1 MVIARRRS
9 RRSNLLMLVS
19 LFAMACSPESPP
31 ERQEPVVV
39 YAAFEDDS
47 HLVDIFDRYKEQT
60 GVLVIVRRGP
70 AGKIVDD
77 LINNNISPP
86 ADVLMTSSVVHAW
99 RAAEEGALRPLLS
112 EVLREHVPEWARD
125 ADDLWFGTASRG
137 AVVVHNPP
145 AADVSGIE
153 DFAALADKRFEGSLC
168 LSSSGLAVNRMII
181 AMMINELGGRPTELI
196 VRDWVRNLAA
206 PPFETEA
213 RLMDALEAGTCGVAI
228 VSSDVAD
235 YSGMNVHLPAATYA
249 DVATIGVARHARN
262 PDGAAALAE
271 WLAFEIEGMPIKND
285 QHVSQA
291 HVSLFAWNYEDA
303 VRLAERARYR

>member
-1 MVIARRRS
+1 MVIASRRS
-9 RRSNLLMLVS
+9 RRSNLLTLALV
-19 LFAMACSPESPP
+19 LLVACAPESPP
-31 ERQEPVVV
+31 ERQDPVVV
-39 YAAFEDDS
+39 YADFEDDS
-47 HLVDIFDRYKEQT
+47 YLADIFDRYKEET

-70 AGKIVDD
+70 ADRIVAD
-77 LINNNISPP
+77 LINNTISPP
-86 ADVLMTSSVVHAW
+86 ADVLMTNSVVHAW
-99 RAAEEGALRPLLS
+99 SAAEEGALRPLLS
-112 EVLREHVPEWARD
+112 EVLRERVPEWARD
-125 ADDLWFGTASRG
+125 ADDLWFGTDSHG
-137 AVVVHNPP
+137 AVVVHNTP
-145 AADVSGIE
+145 AVDVSGIE

-181 AMMINELGGRPTELI
+181 AMMISELGGRPTELI
-196 VRDWVRNLAA
+196 VRDWMKNLAV

-213 RLMDALEAGTCGVAI
+213 RLIDALEAGTCGVAI
-228 VSSDVAD
+228 VSSGVAD
-235 YSGMNVHLPAATYA
+235 DSGMSVHVPATTYA